1 MKFDKGPLKALQ
13 QLLMKDSDET
23 AAPGK
28 KPGKFHYFL
37 IVLLFGVAFM
47 LISDMWGGT
56 DREAAMV
63 MKTESDPDQEEVPAF
78 GNKDSKDSIMKDYED
93 RYENQLKEA
102 LEQIAGVSDPTIVVN
117 VESTERKVYEKNN
130 SMQTQVTK
138 ETDREGGNR
147 SIEDQSSDEQ
157 LVIIRKGEEEV
168 PIILETKKPK
178 ISGVLVVAKG
188 ADNIQ
193 VKKWIIESVTRAL
206 DVPSHRVAVMPKN

>member
-13 QLLMKDSDET
+13 QLFSKDSTDSSE
-23 AAPGK
+23 PEK
-28 KPGKFHYFL
+28 KPGKIHYFL
-37 IVLLFGVAFM
+37 IVLLFGIAFM
-47 LISDMWGGT
+47 LISDLWNSGAH
-56 DREAAMV
+56 EASTV
-63 MKTESDPDQEEVPAF
+63 MKTDSEPQQEEVPAF
-78 GNKDSKDSIMKDYED
+78 GNKDSKDTIMQEYEE

-117 VESTERKVYEKNN
+117 VESTERKVYVKNN
-130 SMQTQVTK
+130 STQTQVTK

-147 SIEDQSSDEQ
+147 SIEDKSSDEQ
-157 LVIIRKGEEEV
+157 LVIIRDNEKEV
-168 PIILETKKPK
+168 PIIMETKKPK

-193 VKKWIIESVTRAL
+193 VKKWIIESVTRVL

>member
-1 MKFDKGPLKALQ
+1 MKSDKGPLTMLKNLF
-13 QLLMKDSDET
+13 MKERDET
-23 AAPGK
+23 HQPDK

-47 LISDMWGGT
+47 LISDMWGSKNQ
-56 DREAAMV
+56 EASLV
-63 MKTESDPDQEEVPAF
+63 MKSETETAEDEVPAF
-78 GNKDSKDSIMKDYED
+78 GNKESKDPVMKEYED

-102 LEQIAGVSDPTIVVN
+102 LEQIAGVSDTTIVVN
-117 VESTERKVYEKNN
+117 VESTERKVYEKDN
-130 SMQTQVTK
+130 SSQSQLTK

-147 SIEDQSSDEQ
+147 SIEDKSSEEQ
-157 LVIIRKGEEEV
+157 LVIINDGEKEV
-168 PIILETKKPK
+168 PVLLETKKPK

>member
-1 MKFDKGPLKALQ
+1 MKFDKGPLKSLQ
-13 QLLMKDSDET
+13 QLFMKESEGT

-28 KPGKFHYFL
+28 KPGKLHYFL

-47 LISDMWGGT
+47 IISDMWGNA
-56 DREAAMV
+56 DQDASMV
-63 MKTESDPDQEEVPAF
+63 MKTENETGQDEVPAF

-130 SMQTQVTK
+130 SSQTQVTK

-193 VKKWIIESVTRAL
+193 VKKWIIESVTRVL

>member
-13 QLLMKDSDET
+13 QLFSKDSNET
-23 AAPGK
+23 GEPGK

-47 LISDMWGGT
+47 LISDMWGSG
-56 DREAAMV
+56 DQQASMV
-63 MKTESDPDQEEVPAF
+63 MNTGSQPEQEEVPAF
-78 GNKDSKDSIMKDYED
+78 GTKDSKDSMMRDYED

-102 LEQIAGVSDPTIVVN
+102 LEDIAGVSDPTIVVN

-130 SMQTQVTK
+130 SSQTQVTK

-147 SIEDQSSDEQ
+147 SIEDKSSDEQ
-157 LVIIRKGEEEV
+157 LVIIRDGEKEV
-168 PIILETKKPK
+168 PIITETKKPK

-193 VKKWIIESVTRAL
+193 VKKWIIESVTRVL